1 MTTLNKKLL
10 SALSLLLI
18 AALLLGGAAAF
29 ADYTAPEYEWP
40 FIKKVPMKPKYTED
54 VEHHG
59 TVETLRYTTHA
70 YAIEAVAAGNV
81 VSAEDD
87 NPDIMPLDKDALC
100 GDQTEFVMEKELL
113 VYLPYGYDP
122 AQKYNVVYALHG
134 TEGDETYW
142 IGDNATGSSTRKMID
157 RMIDKGEC
165 APFILVT
172 PNYYSIPADKAEL
185 FTDWYTGDML
195 ANIWPM
201 YFWQELRNDI
211 IPLVESSYSTY
222 GGESDARD
230 HRAFCGLSRGS
241 MTTINSVMMHCLDQF
256 AYFGA
261 FSGAW
266 CDFDAFKA
274 TLESDEY
281 KDLDVKF
288 WYNGNGSADFSLENH
303 EAFRDRCLTEMP
315 DRFVDGENFAW
326 ISFKGGAHAYNAWLP
341 DLYNSLLVFFTK

>member
-1 MTTLNKKLL
+1 MTELNKKLL
-10 SALSLLLI
+10 PALSLLLI

-70 YAIEAVAAGNV
+70 YAIEAVAAGDV
-81 VSAEDD
+81 LSAEDD

-122 AQKYNVVYALHG
+122 AEKYNVVYALHG

-142 IGDNATGSSTRKMID
+142 IGDCATGSSTRKLLD

-172 PNYYSIPADKAEL
+172 PTYYSIPADKTDL
-185 FTDWYTGDML
+185 FPDTGTPAMP
-195 ANIWPM
+195 WPTSGPCTSG
-201 YFWQELRNDI
+201 RRCA
-211 IPLVESSYSTY
+211 T
-222 GGESDARD
+222 R
-230 HRAFCGLSRGS
+230 LSRS
-241 MTTINSVMMHCLDQF
+241 SRAPTPPTAAKRMRATT
-256 AYFGA
+256 AP
-261 FSGAW
+261 
-266 CDFDAFKA
+266 
-274 TLESDEY
+274 
-281 KDLDVKF
+281 
-288 WYNGNGSADFSLENH
+288 SA
-303 EAFRDRCLTEMP
+303 A
-315 DRFVDGENFAW
+315 
-326 ISFKGGAHAYNAWLP
+326 
-341 DLYNSLLVFFTK
+341 

>member
-87 NPDIMPLDKDALC
+87 NPDILPLDKDALC

-122 AQKYNVVYALHG
+122 AEKYNVVYALHG

-185 FTDWYTGDML
+185 FTDWYTYM
-195 ANIWPM
+195 AYVYNKWV
-201 YFWQELRNDI
+201 
-211 IPLVESSYSTY
+211 IPLLVAAMLEMYSTHRMAS
-222 GGESDARD
+222 ELNKDEARD
-230 HRAFCGLSRGS
+230 S
-241 MTTINSVMMHCLDQF
+241 T
-256 AYFGA
+256 
-261 FSGAW
+261 SGAGGKEQG
-266 CDFDAFKA
+266 ASSEQGA
-274 TLESDEY
+274 RS
-281 KDLDVKF
+281 
-288 WYNGNGSADFSLENH
+288 
-303 EAFRDRCLTEMP
+303 
-315 DRFVDGENFAW
+315 
-326 ISFKGGAHAYNAWLP
+326 KGQET
-341 DLYNSLLVFFTK
+341 SC